1 MLRIGVIPSRLN
13 ATRFP
18 NKPLAKIVGKSLI
31 RRVVERTLLSKK
43 LDEVILATDSQE
55 IADEVKDLKCRVVFT
70 DPDLPSGTDRV
81 YEAVKKM
88 VGVDIVINIQGDEPV
103 IHPEVIDQLV
113 TQLELDKALDLVTL
127 GQEFKTADEFQS
139 AHNVKV
145 ILNAKSEAIYFSRFP
160 IPFSRVEIK
169 DSLFPLEGCLKHIG
183 LYGFR
188 YSFLKQ
194 FCQAPVSF
202 LEKNESLEQL
212 RAMSLGAKIKV
223 IKTSHFFQGID
234 VPEDIQKVENWLA
247 LNHEE

>member
-1 MLRIGVIPSRLN
+1 MLRIGVIPSRLK

-18 NKPLAKIVGKSLI
+18 NKPLAKIAGKSLV

-70 DPDLPSGTDRV
+70 DPELPSGTDRV
-81 YEAVKKM
+81 YAAVKNSTQA
-88 VGVDIVINIQGDEPV
+88 DIVINIQGDEPL

-113 TQLELDKALDLVTL
+113 NQLEKDAKLDLVTL
-127 GQEFKTADEFQS
+127 GQDFTSADEFQS
-139 AHNVKV
+139 ANNVKV
-145 ILNAKSEAIYFSRFP
+145 ILNSKGEAIYFSRFP
-160 IPFSRVEIK
+160 IPFSRTEIK
-169 DSLFPLEGCLKHIG
+169 DSLFPAEGCLKHIG

-188 YSFLKQ
+188 YSFLKS

-212 RAMSLGAKIKV
+212 RAMSLGARIKV

-234 VPEDIQKVENWLA
+234 VPEDIQKVENWIA
-247 LNHEE
+247 LNHEN